1 MIQSGWGSFQQQ
13 FLDSIEG
20 VTEPT
25 EGLPKCPKSSAYRVL
40 LRPRRQPTMPA
51 ILPSKWRATK
61 WRRRRR
67 GWSYTNQI
75 ENIALR
81 KSALA
86 RRVSLNSWLADYTDK
101 NVCMC
106 IYFSIK
112 DDCIHLFNSGFHL
125 RRLVSNAFFPYSHF
139 QNPFCIHQIGL
150 SWDGSFLKLRW
161 ARNYHYSDKRL
172 KNYSVKL
179 HHSI

>member
-13 FLDSIEG
+13 FLDPIEG

-75 ENIALR
+75 ENTALR

-86 RRVSLNSWLADYTDK
+86 RRVSLNSWLADYTD

-112 DDCIHLFNSGFHL
+112 GDCIHLFNSGFHL
-125 RRLVSNAFFPYSHF
+125 WRLVSNAFLPIFSF
-139 QNPFCIHQIGL
+139 
-150 SWDGSFLKLRW
+150 SESFL
-161 ARNYHYSDKRL
+161 HPPDRL
-172 KNYSVKL
+172 VVGRVIFKAKVS
-179 HHSI
+179 